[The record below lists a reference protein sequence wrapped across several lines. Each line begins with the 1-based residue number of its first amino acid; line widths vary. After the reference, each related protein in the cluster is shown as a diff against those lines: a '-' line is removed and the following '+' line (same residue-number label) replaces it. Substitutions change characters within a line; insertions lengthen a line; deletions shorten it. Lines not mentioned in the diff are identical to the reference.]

1 MKLKSKNLNW
11 LAGRPVVILGDD
23 TSKKLNIHVDERIS
37 IRYKRKKIYA
47 VVDIFPDLVKK
58 GEIGLS
64 NEIVSL
70 LGNKSGEELDIGTAE
85 IFAGARIIKKKMNGE
100 PLTREEIK
108 TLVLE
113 ISNNNLTEAEIAYFV
128 AAEKLR
134 GLSYAE
140 IIQLIEAMVSTGKKL
155 DFGKQIIADKHCL
168 PFDTPIILKKNNKI
182 FFSIIGDMVEKNLV
196 NKEKDIKVLSWDDEY
211 NIGFV
216 SIKDYFKIK
225 SPKKLQKITLMG
237 NRDISLTED
246 HSIFILKDGE
256 VLNLPSKDIKKGDY
270 VLVPRGMS
278 PNIESKEIKLIFSNL
293 LKKNKE
299 ITKEIQMSNELMR
312 FLGYYVS
319 EGSKNYQGIFLNF
332 GSHEKELIEDARKCI
347 KKVFGV
353 EPTTTYP
360 HKTAIRLC
368 IYSQELSKAFPVFGC
383 GDCALDKTIPD
394 FMYSLG
400 RELQLEFLKA
410 LFDGDG
416 YTRRGHEAIYVT
428 VSKNL
433 ASQLCYLLS
442 FLGISTSMSICK
454 ECTRNFPSGKH
465 PCSEAYYIYTQ
476 ARDIYGGR
484 ERTNVSFLNLLPIK
498 EIGEIDKTQIGWVKR
513 RALKNQKY
521 ITFEKLKELSS
532 FIKSETVQRLIN
544 SDLAVLEVKNNE
556 IVNPSSEFVYD
567 IKTENGRFIA
577 GLMPICIHNCIG
589 GIAGNRTTPLV
600 VSICAAAGLKIPK
613 SSSRAI
619 TSAAGTADTVETISN
634 VELSIEEIKK
644 VVEKT
649 NACLVWGGSLGLAPS
664 DDKMIRVERL
674 LNLDVEPQLLAS
686 ILAKKIAA
694 GSNRIIIDIPYGS
707 GKIKTKAKAKALG
720 WKFKRIAKHF
730 NIKVKP
736 IYTLGT
742 QPIGN
747 GVGPVLEMKD
757 ILSVLRN
764 EPNCPKDLKEKSIF
778 LSAKLMSLCGIL
790 FSKSKARKILESGRA
805 YEKFKE
811 IINAQN
817 KSDDFDKRV
826 SNLKLAKKQKIIYAE
841 KSGKI
846 TEIHNSKINSI
857 CRILGTPE
865 TNSAGIYLHKHL
877 GEVNK
882 RDKLMT
888 LYSESEQRLGDGL
901 KFIKEF
907 QPIKIN

>member
-70 LGNKSGEELDIGTAE
+70 LGNKNGENLDIGTAE

-100 PLTREEIK
+100 SLTREEIK

-134 GLSYAE
+134 GLSYTE
-140 IIQLIEAMVSTGKKL
+140 IIQLTEAMVNTGKKL
-155 DFGKQIIADKHCL
+155 DFGKQIIADKH
-168 PFDTPIILKKNNKI
+168 
-182 FFSIIGDMVEKNLV
+182 
-196 NKEKDIKVLSWDDEY
+196 
-211 NIGFV
+211 
-216 SIKDYFKIK
+216 
-225 SPKKLQKITLMG
+225 
-237 NRDISLTED
+237 
-246 HSIFILKDGE
+246 
-256 VLNLPSKDIKKGDY
+256 
-270 VLVPRGMS
+270 
-278 PNIESKEIKLIFSNL
+278 
-293 LKKNKE
+293 
-299 ITKEIQMSNELMR
+299 
-312 FLGYYVS
+312 
-319 EGSKNYQGIFLNF
+319 
-332 GSHEKELIEDARKCI
+332 
-347 KKVFGV
+347 
-353 EPTTTYP
+353 
-360 HKTAIRLC
+360 
-368 IYSQELSKAFPVFGC
+368 
-383 GDCALDKTIPD
+383 
-394 FMYSLG
+394 
-400 RELQLEFLKA
+400 
-410 LFDGDG
+410 
-416 YTRRGHEAIYVT
+416 
-428 VSKNL
+428 
-433 ASQLCYLLS
+433 
-442 FLGISTSMSICK
+442 
-454 ECTRNFPSGKH
+454 
-465 PCSEAYYIYTQ
+465 
-476 ARDIYGGR
+476 
-484 ERTNVSFLNLLPIK
+484 
-498 EIGEIDKTQIGWVKR
+498 
-513 RALKNQKY
+513 
-521 ITFEKLKELSS
+521 
-532 FIKSETVQRLIN
+532 
-544 SDLAVLEVKNNE
+544 
-556 IVNPSSEFVYD
+556 
-567 IKTENGRFIA
+567 
-577 GLMPICIHNCIG
+577 CIG

-720 WKFKRIAKHF
+720 WKFKKIAKHF

-747 GVGPVLEMKD
+747 GIGPVLEMKD
-757 ILSVLRN
+757 ILSVLKN

-790 FSKSKARKILESGRA
+790 FSKSKARNILENGRA

-865 TNSAGIYLHKHL
+865 TNSAGIYLYKHL
-877 GEVNK
+877 GKVNK
-882 RDKLMT
+882 GDKLMT